1 MQHIVA
7 HVRSMDHSV
16 GMPFA
21 KHFPESTKQVEKV
34 EEGFMETLGLP
45 THTNT
50 NTHTFA
56 RAHTKTH
63 THT

>member
-34 EEGFMETLGLP
+34 EEGIHTGASDIGTHVTLRVGSTVL
-45 THTNT
+45 
-50 NTHTFA
+50 
-56 RAHTKTH
+56 
-63 THT
+63 